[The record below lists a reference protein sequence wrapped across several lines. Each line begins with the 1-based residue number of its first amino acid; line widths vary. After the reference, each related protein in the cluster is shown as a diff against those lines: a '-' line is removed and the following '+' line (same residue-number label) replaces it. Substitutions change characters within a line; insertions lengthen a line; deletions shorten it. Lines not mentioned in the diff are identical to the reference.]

1 MGARRGHFR
10 LGWVS
15 LAVLAGG
22 GAAVALSGF
31 AGPGAIAG
39 AVLVALGFA
48 LVDAAARGR
57 LSPVQV
63 GVFLLVLGL
72 GLGAWAAAAIVM
84 LDVIDVPAAPELDE
98 LLAASVAGATAGFVV
113 VAGSRLVRTPDLRA
127 PPPRPAPLRAPV
139 PPRRVGSR
147 GPIRRLSVSRPS
159 VHRPVHPS
167 ARRVVHRPARG

>member
-1 MGARRGHFR
+1 M
-10 LGWVS
+10 S
-15 LAVLAGG
+15 LTLLAGG

-31 AGPGAIAG
+31 EGPGALAG
-39 AVLVALGFA
+39 AALLALGLA
-48 LVDAAARGR
+48 LVDAAARDR
-57 LSPVQV
+57 LSPLQV

-72 GLGAWAAAAIVM
+72 GLGAWAAVAIVM
-84 LDVIDVPAAPELDE
+84 LEVVDMPVAPELDE

-113 VAGSRLVRTPDLRA
+113 VAGGRLVHAADLRP
-127 PPPRPAPLRAPV
+127 PPPRPVPLRAPV

-147 GPIRRLSVSRPS
+147 GPIHPRSVSRPS